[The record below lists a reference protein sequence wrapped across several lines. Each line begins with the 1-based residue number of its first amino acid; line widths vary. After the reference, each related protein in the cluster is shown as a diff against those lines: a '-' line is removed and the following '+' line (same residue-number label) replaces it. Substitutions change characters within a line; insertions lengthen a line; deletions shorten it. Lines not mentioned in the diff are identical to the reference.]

1 MKKKIFLGVIFAC
14 ILSCIFAVMV
24 MAAEPS
30 SSDAF
35 GEITLITDN
44 DAINAKND
52 FGYTE
57 GDYARVVV
65 KVPGTDTYLTYP
77 AHYVFDDRN
86 DGSNGYQPQLN
97 MNYLINAT
105 GLNYDATSI
114 IRLEIPEVFTAVS
127 YNYTKTNTMTSIKE
141 VVFGTNIFLI
151 HGSCFENMNSL
162 EKISVKDNTSEEA
175 TFSIGNRAFQGCTGL
190 KEVAL
195 PIQLASLGERAFSG
209 CSAIEEIELRG
220 SKLSTVGVASFLDC
234 TSLKTVKLD
243 ENNNITKVGHRA
255 FDNCD
260 ALTGT
265 IVFDKVTVIDS
276 CAFRYCATNEGCAL
290 ILKFPVLETLGGTSG
305 DAHAFSYSTG
315 LKEVYL
321 GTRLKATT
329 YNNFTNCTGLEI
341 IKIDAVDPSF
351 KTFPSYTFDGCSS
364 LKSFVVPEGITS
376 LPGRMFRNCSS
387 LGPVYLPST
396 LTAINSGAQDHS
408 TFANCK
414 NLYFVSEEFDV
425 CDLENLPTKPDVYYF
440 PSGLVTVTGETF
452 KVCQNLN
459 KTLVFPAGV
468 TKIENSWAFE
478 SGITNSTLENVV
490 FLGDM
495 ENVSTSGGGC
505 WWKLTGKVYFAN
517 PNDKSESDVTV
528 KGLSGK
534 LVFCNADE
542 NTEHLYL
549 VVSSTLPTCTEDGV
563 NGYKCF
569 CGVASET
576 AEIVPAL
583 GHAKNELLA
592 KYFAS
597 QNGTLDYYN
606 DMITEH
612 SCSRCEATVYGTEE
626 NTALFGKKG
635 YSYSQYDSSAFS
647 YTIYVNADAIKA
659 YNEALLYGIVVSA
672 NVNGAPINFADC
684 AVSHGEKT
692 VVLEFQSTDIAY
704 SIITA
709 KLTNVSEGT
718 ELHLSAYCVDNGA
731 VSYLGHDTVTTIAE
745 TISHEILITKYPSG
759 DEE

>member
-1 MKKKIFLGVIFAC
+1 MKKKILLGVIFAC
-14 ILSCIFAVMV
+14 IISCLFAVMV

-35 GEITLITDN
+35 GEITLISDN
-44 DAINAKND
+44 AAINDKND
-52 FGYTE
+52 FGYAE
-57 GDYARVVV
+57 GDTSRVVV

-86 DGSNGYQPQLN
+86 DGSNGYQPLLN
-97 MNYLINAT
+97 MSYLANAT
-105 GLNYDATSI
+105 GLAYDATSI

-141 VVFGTNIFLI
+141 VVFGANIFLI
-151 HGSCFENMNSL
+151 HGSCFENVASL
-162 EKISVKDNTSEEA
+162 EKIYFDDNTSEEF
-175 TFSIGNRAFQGCTGL
+175 TLSIGSRAFQGCKGL
-190 KEVAL
+190 KDVTL

-290 ILKFPVLETLGGTSG
+290 VLKFPVLETLGGTSG

-364 LKSFVVPEGITS
+364 LKSFVIPEGITS

-408 TFANCK
+408 TFAHCK
-414 NLYFVSEEFDV
+414 NLYFVSEAFDV
-425 CDLENLPTKPDVYYF
+425 CDLENLPEKPDVYYF

-452 KVCQNLN
+452 KVCQSLN

-495 ENVSTSGGGC
+495 EKVSTSGGGC

-517 PNDKSESDVTV
+517 ANDKSASDVTIG
-528 KGLSGK
+528 GLAGK
-534 LVFCNADE
+534 VVFCNAEE
-542 NTEHLYL
+542 NTEHLYK
-549 VVSSTLPTCTEDGV
+549 VEANTLPTCLENGV

-569 CGVASET
+569 CGKASEEAT
-576 AEIVPAL
+576 VVPAL
-583 GHAKNELLA
+583 GHEKNELLA
-592 KYFAS
+592 KYFAEV
-597 QNGTLDYYN
+597 NGTLDYYN
-606 DMITEH
+606 DMVTEH
-612 SCSRCEATVYGTEE
+612 SCTRCTETVFGWEKD
-626 NTALFGKKG
+626 TALFTKKG
-635 YSYSQYDSSAFS
+635 YSYSQFDSSSFS
-647 YTIYVNADAIKA
+647 YTIYVNADAIKS
-659 YNEALLYGIVVSA
+659 YNAELLYGIVVSA
-672 NVNGAPINFADC
+672 NVNGAPISYADG
-684 AVSHGEKT
+684 VISHDNKT
-692 VVLEFQSTDIAY
+692 ILVEFQNTEIAY

-709 KLTNVSEGT
+709 KLTNVAEGT
-718 ELHLSAYCVDNGA
+718 DLHLSAYCVDNGA
-731 VSYLGHDTVTTIAE
+731 VSYLGHNTVTAVAE
-745 TISHEILITKYPSG
+745 TISHEALLTKYPDG
-759 DEE
+759 KE